1 MHAPRDGVLM
11 ARALVLAL
19 ALFAVPVIVHAQGR
33 GDTTTV
39 AAKACCL
46 LVRLPSADGIV
57 TARET
62 ATGFT
67 FRFQV
72 KDRRVRV
79 TLKIGQPVW
88 ADFAAKTV
96 KLKATDVQPC
106 CAIVS
111 TPPPPSP
118 APAASALGSSA
129 AVAVSPPGRDQP

>member
-1 MHAPRDGVLM
+1 MPRT
-11 ARALVLAL
+11 LAL
-19 ALFAVPVIVHAQGR
+19 ALTLLVAPLIAHAQGR
-33 GDTTTV
+33 DTTGVTV
-39 AAKACCL
+39 TACCL

-72 KDRRVRV
+72 KDRRVRLA
-79 TLKIGQPVW
+79 LKVGQPVW

-96 KLKATDVQPC
+96 KLKATDAQPC

-111 TPPPPSP
+111 TPPPQS
-118 APAASALGSSA
+118 PAASALGSSA
-129 AVAVSPPGRDQP
+129 AVVDSPPRRDQP